1 MEKTQKERL
10 ATLETL
16 VPTILEKLTAM
27 DAKMDGLDHV
37 IRGNGAPGLAAKV
50 DAIKTRVETIE
61 GGRNRWR
68 DAFFTVA
75 GGITVGVS
83 VFLFSQSWSDRHVKQ
98 ANQSVPAMQQKP

>member
-1 MEKTQKERL
+1 MKVNERV
-10 ATLETL
+10 AKLEGML
-16 VPTILEKLTAM
+16 PAIHDALQDM
-27 DAKMDGLDHV
+27 NAKMDGLDHV

-75 GGITVGVS
+75 GGIVVGIS
-83 VFLFSQSWSDRHVKQ
+83 VFLFSANWS
-98 ANQSVPAMQQKP
+98 ANHGKSNLPEVSAKP

>member
-1 MEKTQKERL
+1 MKLNERVAKVEAIL
-10 ATLETL
+10 PAIHDQL
-16 VPTILEKLTAM
+16 VEM
-27 DAKMDGLDHV
+27 NVKMTGLDHV

-75 GGITVGVS
+75 GGIIVGVV
-83 VFLFSQSWSDRHVKQ
+83 VFLFSQSWSDHHVKQ
-98 ANQSVPAMQQKP
+98 QIQTVPDVQQKP